1 MPELARMEITV
12 YPLGTDD
19 SSITKDVSRIFK
31 VLDNFNLTYQI
42 TTMGTIIERIL
53 DELFAIARELH
64 EVVFSDT
71 VKRVVTVIKLDDRR

>member
-1 MPELARMEITV
+1 MEITV
-12 YPLGTDD
+12 YPLGSGN
-19 SSITKDVSRIFK
+19 SSISREVSEIFE
-31 VLDNFNLTYQI
+31 VLDKCDLQYQI
-42 TTMGTIIERIL
+42 TTMGTIIEGTL

>member
-1 MPELARMEITV
+1 MPELACMEITV

-71 VKRVVTVIKLDDRR
+71 VKRVATVIKLDDRR